1 MSDIDILDTLN
12 RLNVDYRDNGDYYKF
27 QCIDPLHTDKHPS
40 MTMLKKNGFSKCW
53 SCGATYTL
61 AQFVRELSGKNFYEF
76 YDIKNVNEFKFK
88 NTLKKKVELIVPERK
103 MIIEHGQFLRVDTH
117 SGVLQYLNSIDVN
130 NDVIRYFDIKY
141 VDVVKIKFLETVTKP
156 TYLRDRIVIPV
167 YFEGRLINLEA
178 RDYTGLQK
186 PKVLYP
192 KGAISDTLFNW
203 DNIDLTK
210 PLVVV
215 EGMKALFR
223 IWRYFTTNIV
233 STFGNVISP
242 NQQKLLNRAQDV
254 ILFPDHDK
262 AGFAM
267 INMFEKFYE
276 REYKIAMM
284 PEVDQDPADG
294 TLKQLGHTLENPKTS
309 SQYFLEKYDLVPSR
323 VKSWY

>member
-1 MSDIDILDTLN
+1 MSDIDLLSTLN
-12 RLNVDYRDNGDYYKF
+12 RLNIDYRDNGDYYKF

-53 SCGATYTL
+53 SCGARYTL
-61 AQFVRELSGKNFYEF
+61 AQFIRELSGKNFYDF
-76 YDIKNVNEFKFK
+76 YNIKNVNEFKFK
-88 NTLKKKVELIVPERK
+88 NTLKKKVELVVPKRK
-103 MIIEHGQFLRVDTH
+103 MIIEQGELSPVRHNSR
-117 SGVLQYLNSIDVN
+117 VLQYLDSINVTQEAIDF
-130 NDVIRYFDIKY
+130 FDITY
-141 VDVVKIKFLETVTKP
+141 VDVAKIKFLETVTKP
-156 TYLRDRIVIPV
+156 TYLRDRITIPV
-167 YFEGRLINLEA
+167 YFEGDLINLEA

-215 EGMKALFR
+215 EGIKALFR
-223 IWRYFTTNIV
+223 IWRYYTTNIV
-233 STFGNVISP
+233 STFGNVIAP
-242 NQQKLLNRAQDV
+242 NQQKLLSQAQDV
-254 ILFPDHDK
+254 ILFPDYDK

-276 REYKIAMM
+276 REYRITMM

-294 TLKQLGHTLENPKTS
+294 TLQQLGHALDNPKTS
-309 SQYFLEKYDLVPSR
+309 SQYFLEKHDLVPSR